1 MSARLG
7 FIFGRALP
15 LGIFGFLVAIQGELA
30 VGGVQQALAG
40 ELDRAGTMYVLN
52 RCLTVSF
59 FAFLFVIYMIRGRA
73 VAKNHTPVAVLA
85 ALLGTFVLY
94 SLWLMPAPRTDNV
107 YVLALSDIF
116 LSFGMTLALYSLTYL
131 RHRFS
136 IVPEARGLVTSGP
149 YQLVR
154 HPIYLG
160 EIIAAFG
167 LILPSFLTLHMV
179 VFLVFV
185 STQVRRTYYEEDVLR
200 QAFPDYPEYA
210 RRTHRLIPY
219 IF

>member
-1 MSARLG
+1 VSARLG
-7 FIFGRALP
+7 FLFGRALP

-40 ELDRAGTMYVLN
+40 DLDRAGTMYVLN
-52 RCLTVSF
+52 RCLTLAF
-59 FAFLFVIYMIRGRA
+59 FAFLFAIYMVRGRA
-73 VAKNHTPVAVLA
+73 VARNHNPVAVLA

-94 SLWLMPAPRTDNV
+94 SLWLMPAPRTDNI
-107 YVLALSDIF
+107 YVLAMSDIL

-167 LILPSFLTLHMV
+167 LILPSFLTLHLV

-185 STQVRRTYYEEDVLR
+185 STQIRRTYYEEEVLG

-219 IF
+219 VF

>member
-30 VGGVQQALAG
+30 VGGVQQVLAG

-52 RCLTVSF
+52 RCLTLSF

-167 LILPSFLTLHMV
+167 LILPSFLTLHLV

-185 STQVRRTYYEEDVLR
+185 STQMRRTYYEEDVLR